1 MLRYGKFIIGLLLLI
16 TILSASSGFY
26 EDWLWFRDLGYS
38 QLFWTPL
45 LSKWLI
51 QTVNGT
57 ILFAFMISSLLSV
70 RHAIVLL

>member
-38 QLFWTPL
+38 QQFWTPL